1 MERRIARDLTPY
13 LSQRPRLTLGQQK
26 ALDFKRARTF
36 KEFAIL
42 GFKIVVSAA
51 LLLMALSAI
60 LGFRSYLLRSPRF
73 HIAIKE
79 IDGLH
84 YVRQN
89 QVLMKVKEIE
99 ERNRNLMALD
109 IDRLRRSLELLPW
122 VKGAI
127 VRRALPD
134 KLLIQVVERVP
145 IAFARVEDSTWLV
158 DEEGTLLET
167 RSEQFS
173 EFDFP
178 VIVGFEAGFESD
190 VLARNRKRIAL
201 YKRLMASLDDN
212 GAGLSRDVSEVHVQD
227 ADGISV
233 ILNDDT
239 VLVHLGADQFQE
251 KFRRY
256 LAMSRE
262 LKQKYP
268 LLDSVD
274 IRFENQLVINTNSE
288 RITSAPSN

>member
-1 MERRIARDLTPY
+1 MERRITRDLTPY
-13 LSQRPRLTLGQQK
+13 TSQRPRLALGQQRV
-26 ALDFKRARTF
+26 LDFKRARTF
-36 KEFAIL
+36 REFAIL
-42 GFKIVVSAA
+42 GFKIILSIAV
-51 LLLMALSAI
+51 LLMALSAI
-60 LGFRSYLLRSPRF
+60 LVFRSYLLSSPRF
-73 HIAIKE
+73 HITIKE

-109 IDRLRRSLELLPW
+109 IDRLRGSLELLPW
-122 VKGAI
+122 VKTAI

-134 KLLIQVVERVP
+134 KLLIQIEERIP
-145 IAFARVEDSTWLV
+145 IAFARMDDSTWLV
-158 DEEGTLLET
+158 DEEAILLET
-167 RSEQFS
+167 KSEQFS
-173 EFDFP
+173 GFNFP
-178 VIVGFEAGFESD
+178 VVVGFEAGFESE
-190 VLARNRKRIAL
+190 VLTRNKKRIAL
-201 YKRLMASLDDN
+201 YKRLMASLDEN
-212 GAGLSRDVSEVHVQD
+212 ETGLSNDVSEVHVQD

-239 VLVHLGADQFQE
+239 VLVHLGAEQFQE

-262 LKQKYP
+262 LRQKYP

-274 IRFENQLVINTNSE
+274 LRFENQMVINTASE
-288 RITSAPSN
+288 KITSAPSN